1 MHQLGIVNTVA
12 SSGTSLTVEQIR
24 LIKRFTENITI
35 MYDGDSAGIH
45 AALRGIDMVLREG
58 MNVKVVLIPDGDD
71 PDSYARKH
79 SLEEVEAFIAANE
92 QDFIAFKADLLLGE
106 AGNDPLKRANL
117 INDIADSVAGIPD
130 AVKRSVYVDTVAEK
144 FRIESDI
151 LFDRIR
157 RTREKTVDEERAQ
170 ARREAARRDYG
181 PQPAQEPASTYVPP
195 VNELR
200 VLETQN
206 PILAPSEKELLGFI
220 LTDGCTRLV
229 FESDSEFYD
238 PEGAQTVAEFIDA
251 AFAADSIEFA
261 NDAYRLTYDAYFTLY
276 DEGKSQEEIIRAL
289 LNGEDDTIRFVTSQL
304 SDLKYELSVKKF
316 QAALTTRESW
326 LTNFVP
332 KAILAY
338 HDKRLASEQQ
348 SLLRELATAGPDRQR
363 EILTTLE
370 RINTLKKK
378 INIKLGRLK

>member
-1 MHQLGIVNTVA
+1 M
-12 SSGTSLTVEQIR
+12 
-24 LIKRFTENITI
+24 
-35 MYDGDSAGIH
+35 
-45 AALRGIDMVLREG
+45 
-58 MNVKVVLIPDGDD
+58 
-71 PDSYARKH
+71 
-79 SLEEVEAFIAANE
+79 
-92 QDFIAFKADLLLGE
+92 
-106 AGNDPLKRANL
+106 
-117 INDIADSVAGIPD
+117 
-130 AVKRSVYVDTVAEK
+130 
-144 FRIESDI
+144 
-151 LFDRIR
+151 
-157 RTREKTVDEERAQ
+157 
-170 ARREAARRDYG
+170 
-181 PQPAQEPASTYVPP
+181 
-195 VNELR
+195 NELR

>member
-1 MHQLGIVNTVA
+1 MKRIPAGLLALVLVFLCLFSAGA
-12 SSGTSLTVEQIR
+12 EGDADLKSGDYLYRIQADGTAMITRYKGDHEDLFIPSELDGVPVTTIGPEAFKSKNSLMYVTLPES
-24 LIKRFTENITI
+24 IKEI
-35 MYDGDSAGIH
+35 GDSAFM
-45 AALRGIDMVLREG
+45 AC
-58 MNVKVVLIPDGDD
+58 
-71 PDSYARKH
+71 
-79 SLEEVEAFIAANE
+79 
-92 QDFIAFKADLLLGE
+92 
-106 AGNDPLKRANL
+106 GNLMW
-117 INDIADSVAGIPD
+117 INIPD

-170 ARREAARRDYG
+170 ARREAARREYG
-181 PQPAQEPASTYVPP
+181 ERPAGPEAAASTYTPP

-200 VLETQN
+200 ALETQN
-206 PILAPSEKELLGFI
+206 PILAPSERELLGFI

-251 AFAADSIEFA
+251 AFAADGIRFA
-261 NDAYRLTYDAYFTLY
+261 NDAYRLTYDAYFALY
-276 DEGKSQEEIIRAL
+276 DEGMAQEEIVRSL
-289 LNGEDDTIRFVTSQL
+289 LNGEEDTVRFVTSQL
-304 SDLKYELSVKKF
+304 SDVKYELSVKLF

-338 HDKRLASEQQ
+338 HDKRLQSDQQ
-348 SLLRELATAGPDRQR
+348 ALLRELASAGADRQR
-363 EILTTLE
+363 EILTSLE
-370 RINTLKKK
+370 RINTLKKR